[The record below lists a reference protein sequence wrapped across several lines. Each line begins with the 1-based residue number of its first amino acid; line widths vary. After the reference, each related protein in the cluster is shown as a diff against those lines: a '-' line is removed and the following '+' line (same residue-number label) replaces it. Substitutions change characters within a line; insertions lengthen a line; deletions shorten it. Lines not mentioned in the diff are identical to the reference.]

1 MTNGGQNERDFKRI
15 QAFMYIAQPRF
26 SLLGRRKSL
35 IFVGFAWMWLA
46 KQCWS
51 RELLAKLLPQN
62 TICEFALSFG
72 SSPALGCSHS
82 HSKLLAGADND
93 DDDYD
98 DDDDDD
104 FDDHD

>member
-1 MTNGGQNERDFKRI
+1 MREISREFKH
-15 QAFMYIAQPRF
+15 
-26 SLLGRRKSL
+26 LCTTK
-35 IFVGFAWMWLA
+35 IFIRTTQISDICWICLDVVGEAMLV
-46 KQCWS
+46 Q

>member
-1 MTNGGQNERDFKRI
+1 
-15 QAFMYIAQPRF
+15 
-26 SLLGRRKSL
+26 
-35 IFVGFAWMWLA
+35 MWLA

-51 RELLAKLLPQN
+51 RELLSKLLPQN

-72 SSPALGCSHS
+72 SSTALWCSHS